1 MAISNDSEETVN
13 NGTEKHMTLPPA
25 ASFLDRGSK
34 MSSLTPST
42 ADPDS
47 DLILPSCSAVVL
59 AAGGGGGGVS
69 RPSRE
74 TRRLGGGSTSVCM
87 EIIKSGCEFLHNHTH
102 TIHARTCMY
111 ACV

>member
-59 AAGGGGGGVS
+59 AAGGGGGGGGS
-69 RPSRE
+69 LAPAGKRGG
-74 TRRLGGGSTSVCM
+74 LGGGRRLCAW
-87 EIIKSGCEFLHNHTH
+87 KL
-102 TIHARTCMY
+102 
-111 ACV
+111 

>member
-59 AAGGGGGGVS
+59 AAGGGGGG
-69 RPSRE
+69 
-74 TRRLGGGSTSVCM
+74 GGLSPQPGNAAAWGGVDVCVHGNY
-87 EIIKSGCEFLHNHTH
+87 KK
-102 TIHARTCMY
+102 R
-111 ACV
+111 V